1 MRTWSLRAQHKTTA
15 PTTTTILFGIG
26 ERSHASLS
34 SPLGP
39 GHFVDSSGRQRQEG
53 LLPAH
58 LAGGAIP
65 QPCPREGGEEPDLL
79 LLVAWAGQ
87 ALLLDV
93 LPKRVM
99 WGRNRGL
106 FSKSQTFNN
115 VFCVFSG
122 ACSAF
127 NIHNPRWVLWGWAPW
142 CIFATMRRGM
152 RVFGLQSLM
161 GRHWDSNPRPPARL
175 IYLFLH
181 AQGAMPLRCGQT

>member
-26 ERSHASLS
+26 ERSHVSLS

-115 VFCVFSG
+115 VFAS
-122 ACSAF
+122 S
-127 NIHNPRWVLWGWAPW
+127 
-142 CIFATMRRGM
+142 
-152 RVFGLQSLM
+152 RV
-161 GRHWDSNPRPPARL
+161 HARL
-175 IYLFLH
+175 STFTIPDGSFGGGPLDASLRPWGGVWGYLGSNLWWGGTGIRTPDLLH
-181 AQGAMPLRCGQT
+181 A